1 MISEAQTEKL
11 YELRTCSLL
20 HDIGKL
26 ECWAKGRAYTEH
38 AQYSYALVN
47 ESLGEA
53 CASTCMRHH
62 TERSFPKEYNPQ
74 TEEEKIIWLA
84 NIFSSVGDAG
94 KEHALNLSPCKPP
107 FYLAHVLSKGESIG
121 PRVDSAVL
129 EATAKEMASQLR
141 GLKSVF
147 ESDFKKGYL
156 DLFQRLAYS
165 RLQNIPADP
174 RIGMNDV
181 SLWDHLKLTAAFAT
195 CIFLDG
201 GYNKG
206 DDVDSYE
213 FALISGDADKIS
225 RYVNTSS
232 RLPDLNARSFRI
244 RLATEK
250 AGACIADLLGPECLI
265 FAGGGGVL
273 ALSPVSMADTVSKAV
288 AVSFEDAT
296 DQLVTMTANW
306 LKSSGSRVRKNFG
319 GVWKEAQWQMRLK
332 KSERLI
338 GQVESLSD
346 ELKACDVCH
355 VRSAAHP
362 DKEKM
367 LPYNASP
374 RPEELCEFCWKLRQE
389 GHGLSLDRFRDDSEE
404 QGKRGLIAIIRAD
417 GDGVGKVLS
426 GDEFDLFD
434 KTASPAR
441 LSAISRHIHDVC
453 EKKLGAV
460 VTVYGGG
467 CLIAGGD
474 DILAIVPGEASLE
487 AARSI
492 ASEFRKAMAGA
503 CTMSAGI
510 AIFHSKLPIY
520 AGLEVAETLLRM
532 AKENPSK
539 DSVAFAIIGGIGY
552 TPEEL
557 MRARKSVSHG
567 PWKWSEMEE
576 ILKLSKAMA
585 EETVAST
592 QIRNIAETA
601 IKNPLLAEAL
611 IKNLMAKGGR
621 GRGLEWSVG
630 ERFLSGLQS
639 GILLDAFT
647 VYNAFKER

>member
-1 MISEAQTEKL
+1 
-11 YELRTCSLL
+11 
-20 HDIGKL
+20 
-26 ECWAKGRAYTEH
+26 
-38 AQYSYALVN
+38 
-47 ESLGEA
+47 
-53 CASTCMRHH
+53 
-62 TERSFPKEYNPQ
+62 
-74 TEEEKIIWLA
+74 
-84 NIFSSVGDAG
+84 
-94 KEHALNLSPCKPP
+94 
-107 FYLAHVLSKGESIG
+107 
-121 PRVDSAVL
+121 
-129 EATAKEMASQLR
+129 
-141 GLKSVF
+141 
-147 ESDFKKGYL
+147 
-156 DLFQRLAYS
+156 
-165 RLQNIPADP
+165 
-174 RIGMNDV
+174 
-181 SLWDHLKLTAAFAT
+181 
-195 CIFLDG
+195 
-201 GYNKG
+201 
-206 DDVDSYE
+206 
-213 FALISGDADKIS
+213 
-225 RYVNTSS
+225 
-232 RLPDLNARSFRI
+232 
-244 RLATEK
+244 
-250 AGACIADLLGPECLI
+250 
-265 FAGGGGVL
+265 
-273 ALSPVSMADTVSKAV
+273 MADTVSKAV

-319 GVWKEAQWQMRLK
+319 GIWKEAQWQMRLK

-367 LPYNASP
+367 LPYDASP
-374 RPEELCEFCWKLRQE
+374 RPEELCESCWKLRQE

-426 GDEFDLFD
+426 GDGFDIFA

-460 VTVYGGG
+460 VTVYGGR

-474 DILAIVPGEASLE
+474 DVLAIVPGEASLE
-487 AARSI
+487 TARSI

-510 AIFHSKLPIY
+510 AVFHSKLPIY
-520 AGLEVAETLLRM
+520 AGLEVAETLLRK

-557 MRARKSVSHG
+557 KSASHG

-592 QIRNIAETA
+592 QIRNIAETT
-601 IKNPLLAEAL
+601 IQNPLLAEAL

-630 ERFLSGLQS
+630 ERFLSCLQS

>member
-11 YELRTCSLL
+11 YELKTCSLL

-62 TERSFPKEYNPQ
+62 TEPSFPKEYNPQ

-94 KEHALNLSPCKPP
+94 KGHALGLSPCKPP
-107 FYLAHVLSKGESIG
+107 FYLTHVLSKGESIG
-121 PRVDSAVL
+121 PRVDSAIL
-129 EATAKEMASQLR
+129 EATAREIAGQLR

-165 RLQNIPADP
+165 RLRNIPADP

-195 CIFLDG
+195 CTFLDG
-201 GYNKG
+201 GYRS

-232 RLPDLNARSFRI
+232 RLPDLNARSLRI
-244 RLATEK
+244 QLATEK

-273 ALSPVSMADTVSKAV
+273 ALSPVSRADTVSKAV
-288 AVSFEDAT
+288 AVSFEKAT

-306 LKSSGSRVRKNFG
+306 LKSSGSHIRKNFG

-367 LPYNASP
+367 LPYDASP

-389 GHGLSLDRFRDDSEE
+389 GHGLSLDRFKDDSEE
-404 QGKRGLIAIIRAD
+404 QGKRGLIAILRAD

-426 GDEFDLFD
+426 GDGFDIFA

-441 LSAISRHIHDVC
+441 LSAISRHIHDIC
-453 EKKLGAV
+453 ENKLGAV
-460 VTVYGGG
+460 VTVYGGR

-487 AARSI
+487 TARSI

-510 AIFHSKLPIY
+510 AVFHSKLPIY
-520 AGLEVAETLLRM
+520 TGLEVAETLLRK

-552 TPEEL
+552 TPEEI
-557 MRARKSVSHG
+557 MRVRKSVSHG

-576 ILKLSKAMA
+576 ILKLSKVMA

-592 QIRNIAETA
+592 GIRNIAETA

-630 ERFLSGLQS
+630 ERFLSGLRS

>member
-1 MISEAQTEKL
+1 
-11 YELRTCSLL
+11 
-20 HDIGKL
+20 
-26 ECWAKGRAYTEH
+26 
-38 AQYSYALVN
+38 
-47 ESLGEA
+47 
-53 CASTCMRHH
+53 MRHH
-62 TERSFPKEYNPQ
+62 TEPSFPKECNPQ

-107 FYLAHVLSKGESIG
+107 FYLTHVLSKGEPIG
-121 PRVDSAVL
+121 PQVGSAML
-129 EATAKEMASQLR
+129 EATAREIAGHLR

-165 RLQNIPADP
+165 RLRDIPADP

-181 SLWDHLKLTAAFAT
+181 SLWNHLKLTAAFAT

-201 GYNKG
+201 GYKD

-232 RLPDLNARSFRI
+232 RLPDLNARSLRI
-244 RLATEK
+244 QLATEK

-265 FAGGGGVL
+265 FAGGGGIL
-273 ALSPVSMADTVSKAV
+273 ALSPVSTADTVSKAV
-288 AVSFEDAT
+288 KVSFEEAT
-296 DQLVTMTANW
+296 DQIVTITVNW
-306 LKSSGSRVRKNFG
+306 MKAKGNRIRKNFG

-332 KSERLI
+332 KSERPI

-346 ELKACDVCH
+346 ELKVCDVCH
-355 VRSAAHP
+355 LRSATHP
-362 DKEKM
+362 DKEKI

-389 GHGLSLDRFRDDSEE
+389 GHGLSLDRFKDDSEE

-417 GDGVGKVLS
+417 GDRVGKVLS
-426 GDEFDLFD
+426 GDEFGLFA

-441 LSAISRHIHDVC
+441 LSAISRHIHDAC
-453 EKKLGAV
+453 EKKLDAV
-460 VTVYGGG
+460 VTVHGGR

-474 DILAIVPGEASLE
+474 DILAIAPGETSLE
-487 AARSI
+487 TARSI

-510 AIFHSKLPIY
+510 AIFHPKLPIY
-520 AGLEVAETLLRM
+520 AGLEVAETLLRK
-532 AKENPSK
+532 AKENHSK

-557 MRARKSVSHG
+557 MSKSVSHG

-621 GRGLEWSVG
+621 GRGLEWSLG
-630 ERFLSGLQS
+630 ERLLSCLQS

-647 VYNAFKER
+647 LYSAFKER